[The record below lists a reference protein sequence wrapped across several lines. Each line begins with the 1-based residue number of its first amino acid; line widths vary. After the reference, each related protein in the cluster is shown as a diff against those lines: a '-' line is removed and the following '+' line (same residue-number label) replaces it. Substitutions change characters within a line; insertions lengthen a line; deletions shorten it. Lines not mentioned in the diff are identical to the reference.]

1 MQKEFQL
8 HSLKNGMRVLTVPLP
23 QSETVTVL
31 TLVNTGSD
39 YELPFEAGISH
50 FLEHMCFKGTTKRPS
65 AHNILMELDNLGAE
79 TNAFTDHEI
88 TGYYAKG
95 DAKHWKK
102 FVDII
107 ADVYLNSTF
116 PKDEIEKEKGVIIEE
131 INMYED
137 MPQNVIAER
146 FEKFMYGNNPV
157 GLPIIGN
164 KESVMSFTRDN
175 FVEYHNRQY
184 NPGNT
189 VIIIAGP
196 VKNTDVNKEVEKY
209 FKDFTGGN
217 PTAGGKKI
225 KKVKFE
231 KTKNKILNIN
241 KDTDQVHAIIGFA
254 GYPKGDTK
262 NKKARLL
269 AGVLGQGMSS
279 RLFQLLREELGVCYY
294 VSAGQSLRTHS
305 GRFLISSGI
314 TKDKV
319 DMVIG
324 KILGE
329 CRKIK
334 IEKISKIELQKVK
347 NYLIGMS
354 KLGLESSDARAYF
367 YGSQL
372 LLDKDVK
379 TIDQKIKEIESI
391 KETDIANIAK
401 DIFNVDNLYIGL
413 IGPSDSIKLS
423 SKIYKSLV

>member
-1 MQKEFQL
+1 MQKEFQV
-8 HSLKNGMRVLTVPLP
+8 HTLKNGMRVLTVPLP

-39 YELPFEAGISH
+39 YENPNEAGISH
-50 FLEHMCFKGTTKRPS
+50 FLEHMCFKGTVKRPT
-65 AHNILMELDNLGAE
+65 AHSILMELDNLGAE

-116 PKDEIEKEKGVIIEE
+116 PTDEIEKEKGVIIEE

-146 FEKFMYGNNPV
+146 FEKFMYGSNPV
-157 GLPIIGN
+157 GLPILGA
-164 KESVMSFTRDN
+164 KESVRSFKRDD
-175 FVEYHNRQY
+175 FVNYHSRQY
-184 NPGNT
+184 NPDNT
-189 VIIIAGP
+189 VIIVAGP

-217 PTAGGKKI
+217 PPYGGKKI
-225 KKVKFE
+225 KKIKFE
-231 KTKNKILNIN
+231 KTKNKILTIN
-241 KDTDQVHAIIGFA
+241 KDTDQVHAIIGFG
-254 GYPKGDTK
+254 GYPKSDVK

-269 AGVLGQGMSS
+269 AGVLGSGMSS

-324 KILGE
+324 KILEE
-329 CRKIK
+329 CKKIK

-379 TIDQKIKEIESI
+379 TIDQKIKEIELI

-401 DIFNVDNLYIGL
+401 DIFNIDNLYIGL
-413 IGPSDSIKLS
+413 IGPGDSIKLS